1 VCDLASEKIGRTI
14 VLERHALG
22 ILHDRA
28 SEARRVGNPPANC
41 KIASMKQGL
50 RIRPFQSKD
59 ESEVVLLVRELQD
72 HEAVYFDRMA
82 PSSDI
87 GSWYV
92 SRVLREARDSGG
104 ELIVAELDGR
114 IVGYATLLTR
124 QSSETSIDE
133 VLYTYAYVGDLIVTK
148 SARGRGV
155 GAQLLQEC
163 ERLARAA
170 GERWLRITVLAANPQ
185 AIEVYKRFGFTDQ
198 LIDMEKPLR

>member
-1 VCDLASEKIGRTI
+1 
-14 VLERHALG
+14 
-22 ILHDRA
+22 
-28 SEARRVGNPPANC
+28 
-41 KIASMKQGL
+41 MKQGL

-59 ESEVVLLVRELQD
+59 ESEDVLLVRELQD